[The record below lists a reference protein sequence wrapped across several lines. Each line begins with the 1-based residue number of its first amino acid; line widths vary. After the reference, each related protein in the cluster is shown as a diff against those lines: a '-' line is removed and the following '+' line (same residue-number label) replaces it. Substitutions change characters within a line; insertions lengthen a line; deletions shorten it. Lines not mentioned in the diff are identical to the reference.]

1 MNEKPFAV
9 TVYDHYEE
17 LFLDFVSGQTYH
29 FALFEDALN
38 FVKTIVA
45 DHEKTAVFRIDR
57 KEDTGHD
64 RR

>member
-17 LFLDFVSGQTYH
+17 LFLDFVSGQTYR
-29 FALFEDALN
+29 FALLEDALS
-38 FVKTIVA
+38 FVKAIVSE
-45 DHEKTAVFRIDR
+45 HEKTAVFRIDR
-57 KEDTGHD
+57 KEDKDHD